1 MVGLVFR
8 CVCLREWRG
17 KSGALFDC
25 AGKKKGGRTLVKSGR
40 VFEKWEFEGL
50 TVLIKAE
57 TLFVFLARVCFRA
70 VVNSGGS

>member
-1 MVGLVFR
+1 
-8 CVCLREWRG
+8 LRRE
-17 KSGALFDC
+17 
-25 AGKKKGGRTLVKSGR
+25 KKGGRTLVKSGR